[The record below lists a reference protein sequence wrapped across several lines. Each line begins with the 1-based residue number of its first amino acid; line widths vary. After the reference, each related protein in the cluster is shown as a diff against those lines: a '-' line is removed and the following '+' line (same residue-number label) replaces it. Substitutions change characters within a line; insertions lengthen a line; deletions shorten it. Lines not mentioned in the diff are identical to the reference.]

1 MYSFFKYNDFKFSLE
16 GTENTIVRFK
26 NKDGVAKFQFKPFKL
41 LSNKGVKEK
50 DLNFAKEFIKDNEA
64 LLLNFIFQ
72 YTSGESKPIIC
83 MS

>member
-26 NKDGVAKFQFKPFKL
+26 NKDGVAKFQFKPLKL

-50 DLNFAKEFIKDNEA
+50 DLNFAKEFIKDNR
-64 LLLNFIFQ
+64 
-72 YTSGESKPIIC
+72 SPITKFHLPIYKRGK
-83 MS
+83 